1 MSEKLIKELTDII
14 NHYNYKY
21 YVLDQPDIS
30 DFEYDKLLRK
40 LENLET
46 EFPEFALPNSPTKRV
61 GGSVLKGFK
70 KVKHDIQM
78 SSLSD
83 VFDFEELKTFDQR
96 VKKEVGDCEYVVERK
111 IDGLSVSLEYQDGKF
126 VRGSTRGDGY
136 IGEDITN
143 NLMTIKAIPLELFC
157 NVKYLEVRGE
167 VYIPKK
173 DFIELNDKQEALD
186 EKTFANPRNAA
197 AGSLR
202 QLDSSITASRNL
214 SIFVFNIQQI
224 DGITLTTH
232 SEALEYLKKC
242 GFKTSPNYY
251 ICTNIEQAIAAIKEI
266 GEQRG
271 ENEYDIDGAVV
282 KVNDLFKREQ
292 LGQTSKYPKW
302 ATAYKYPAE
311 QKETIIEDIVIQIG
325 RTGVLTPKA
334 KLKAVRIAGSTI
346 SNATLHNLDYIKEKD
361 IKIGDFVII
370 QKAGDIIPEVVS
382 SIKEKRDGSQRDF
395 VMPKRCPICN
405 SPVEKEEDKAAYR
418 CTGIECPAKQFRSI
432 VHFTSRNAMNIDG
445 LGPALVDKF
454 LKEGYIK
461 TISDIYY
468 LKDYKEK
475 LMNLEGLGEKSIL
488 NLINSIEESKN
499 RDLNKLIFGF
509 GIRNIGQRA
518 AKLLELNFKNLDE
531 IATTSCERL
540 EEIDEFGHIMS
551 DSLIEF
557 FKNPQ
562 SKHLISKLK
571 QVNVNMNSRSYGLKK
586 QGIFDNKIFV
596 LTGTL
601 SSYSRNEAKKIIEDN
616 GGKISSSV
624 SKKTDFV
631 VVGEEAGSKLKKAQK
646 LNIKILDEKQFN
658 EIIGEKND

>member
-46 EFPEFALPNSPTKRV
+46 KFPEFALSNSPTKRV

-96 VKKEVGDCEYVVERK
+96 VKKEIGDCEYVVERK

-143 NLMTIKAIPLELFC
+143 NLMTIKSIPLKLFC

-186 EKTFANPRNAA
+186 EKPFANPRNAA

-224 DGITLTTH
+224 DGIALKTH

-242 GFKTSPNYY
+242 GFKTSPHYY
-251 ICTNIEQAIAAIKEI
+251 ICSNIEQAIDAIKEI

-282 KVNDLFKREQ
+282 KVNDLLKREQ

-370 QKAGDIIPEVVS
+370 QKAGDIIPEVVA

-395 VMPKRCPICN
+395 VMPMRCPICN

-488 NLINSIEESKN
+488 NLINSIEDSKN

-518 AKLLELNFKNLDE
+518 AKLLELNFKNLDD
-531 IATTSCERL
+531 IAKTSSEKL

-551 DSLIEF
+551 DNLIEF

-571 QVNVNMNSRSYGLKK
+571 QVNVNMDSRSYGLKK
-586 QGIFDNKIFV
+586 QGIFDNKILV

-624 SKKTDFV
+624 SKKTDFI

-658 EIIGEKND
+658 EIIGEKDD

>member
-14 NHYNYKY
+14 NHHNYKY

-40 LENLET
+40 LEQLEA
-46 EFPEFALPNSPTKRV
+46 EFPKFALPNSPTKRV
-61 GGSVLKGFK
+61 GGSVLIGFK
-70 KVKHDIQM
+70 KIEHKVQM

-83 VFDFEELKTFDQR
+83 VFDFGELKTFDQR

-126 VRGSTRGDGY
+126 IRGSTRGDGY
-136 IGEDITN
+136 VGEDITN
-143 NLMTIKAIPLELFC
+143 NLMTIRAIPLELFC
-157 NVKYLEVRGE
+157 KVKYLEVRGE

-186 EKTFANPRNAA
+186 EKPFANPRNAA

-224 DGITLTTH
+224 EGISFKTH
-232 SEALEYLKKC
+232 SESLEYLKKC
-242 GFKTSPNYY
+242 GFKISPDYY
-251 ICTNIEQAIAAIKEI
+251 ICNDIEQAINAINEI

-271 ENEYDIDGAVV
+271 KNEYDIDGAVV
-282 KVNDLFKREQ
+282 KVNDLSKREQ

-334 KLKAVRIAGSTI
+334 KLKTVRIAGSNI
-346 SNATLHNLDYIKEKD
+346 NNATLHNLDYIREKD
-361 IKIGDFVII
+361 IKIGDHVII
-370 QKAGDIIPEVVS
+370 QKAGDIIPEVVA
-382 SIKEKRDGSQRDF
+382 SIKEKRDGTQRDF
-395 VMPKRCPICN
+395 IMPTRCPICN

-432 VHFTSRNAMNIDG
+432 IHFASRNAMNIDG

-454 LKEGYIK
+454 LKESYIK

-468 LKDYKEK
+468 LKEHKEK
-475 LMNLEGLGEKSIL
+475 LINLDGLGEKSVI

-499 RDLNKLIFGF
+499 RELHRLIFGF

-518 AKLLELNFKNLDE
+518 AKLLEANFKNLDD
-531 IATTSCERL
+531 IAKASRERL
-540 EEIDEFGHIMS
+540 EGIDEFGQIMS
-551 DSLIEF
+551 DSLINF

-562 SKHLISKLK
+562 SIHLINKLK
-571 QVNVNMNSRSYGLKK
+571 QVHVNMESRSYGIKK
-586 QGIFDNKIFV
+586 QGIFSNKIIV
-596 LTGTL
+596 LTGALT
-601 SSYSRNEAKKIIEDN
+601 SYSRNEAKKIIEDN
-616 GGKISSSV
+616 GGKVSNSV

-631 VVGEEAGSKLKKAQK
+631 VVGKDAGSKFKKAK
-646 LNIKILDEKQFN
+646 ELNIKILDEKQF
-658 EIIGEKND
+658 EELIGGNSD